1 MILRYYEIN
10 KVDLTKN
17 NIILLYGKNEGAK
30 NEAINSLVKDKSDTL
45 SYDQNEVL
53 EKQNILFEDIYN
65 QSLFEEKRTII
76 IKRVNDKFLKIIEEI
91 DLNKISNTKIILES
105 ENLEKKSKLRS
116 KFEKDK
122 NFICVAFYPD
132 TDQTLIKIAIENLK
146 QKKISLSTSLIN
158 IVVNQCNG
166 DREILYNQIKKIEMY
181 SKNGKKINEEKLSK
195 LINLNENQDIT
206 ELVNYYLIRNKKKIT
221 SILNENNFTNEDCVA
236 ILRVFMNK
244 IKRLLILAN
253 SYKNNNN
260 IELTISS
267 AKPPI
272 FWKEKE
278 ITKQQIIKWKPENI
292 KELIYSLN
300 ELEHI
305 LKKNI
310 NNSIYLM
317 TNFILEEKYL

>member
-45 SYDQNEVL
+45 RYDQNEVL

-195 LINLNENQDIT
+195 LINLNDNQDIT

>member
-30 NEAINSLVKDKSDTL
+30 NEAINSLVKDKSDTFR
-45 SYDQNEVL
+45 YDQNEVL

-132 TDQTLIKIAIENLK
+132 TDQTLIKIAVENLK

-195 LINLNENQDIT
+195 LINLNDNQDIT

>member
-195 LINLNENQDIT
+195 LINLNDNQDIT
-206 ELVNYYLIRNKKKIT
+206 ELVNYYLIRNKRKIT

>member
-45 SYDQNEVL
+45 RYDQNEVL

>member
-45 SYDQNEVL
+45 RYDQNEVL

-206 ELVNYYLIRNKKKIT
+206 ELVNYYLIRNKRKIT

>member
-195 LINLNENQDIT
+195 LINLNDNQDIT
-206 ELVNYYLIRNKKKIT
+206 ELVNYYLIRNKKK
-221 SILNENNFTNEDCVA
+221 
-236 ILRVFMNK
+236 
-244 IKRLLILAN
+244 
-253 SYKNNNN
+253 
-260 IELTISS
+260 
-267 AKPPI
+267 
-272 FWKEKE
+272 
-278 ITKQQIIKWKPENI
+278 
-292 KELIYSLN
+292 
-300 ELEHI
+300 
-305 LKKNI
+305 
-310 NNSIYLM
+310 
-317 TNFILEEKYL
+317 

>member
-116 KFEKDK
+116 KFEKEK

>member
-166 DREILYNQIKKIEMY
+166 DREILYNQLKKIEMY

-292 KELIYSLN
+292 NELIYRLN
-300 ELEHI
+300 ELEHL
-305 LKKNI
+305 LKK
-310 NNSIYLM
+310 
-317 TNFILEEKYL
+317 K

>member
-1 MILRYYEIN
+1 MILKYYEIN

-195 LINLNENQDIT
+195 LINLNDNQDIT

-221 SILNENNFTNEDCVA
+221 SILNENNFTNEYCVA

>member
-30 NEAINSLVKDKSDTL
+30 NEAINSLVKDKSDTFR
-45 SYDQNEVL
+45 YDQNEVL

-195 LINLNENQDIT
+195 LINLNDNQDIT

>member
-45 SYDQNEVL
+45 RYDQNEVL

-116 KFEKDK
+116 KFEKEK

-195 LINLNENQDIT
+195 LINLNDNQDIT

>member
-45 SYDQNEVL
+45 RYDQNEVL

-195 LINLNENQDIT
+195 LINLNDNQDIT
-206 ELVNYYLIRNKKKIT
+206 ELVNYYLIRNKRKIT